1 MPKGKSSG
9 HHGLT
14 KEFYG
19 TFWGQF
25 KIISY

>member
-9 HHGLT
+9 DDGLA
-14 KEFYG
+14 KEFYV

-25 KIISY
+25 KIIFY